1 MVEVVGG
8 GGCGWSRLWAGGHGS
23 RGRFGSKGNCMY
35 YMMSV
40 WSAFSEIADFKVN
53 VLYFASFQCC
63 SAREFVL

>member
-23 RGRFGSKGNCMY
+23 RGRFGSKRNCMY

-40 WSAFSEIADFKVN
+40 WSAFSEIADFRVN
-53 VLYFASFQCC
+53 V
-63 SAREFVL
+63 RHT